1 MSNNMFYEQD
11 TLFWELLYSF
21 VSPYNIFYMEGD
33 QMAIHLKQ
41 KRESKVLDKGYAI
54 VQKKPRLI
62 ADGLKELKI
71 DDVVEFEKV
80 KNMINL
86 VYYRVYKIGS
96 TGYQT
101 CSPETF
107 IKIFKVM

>member
-1 MSNNMFYEQD
+1 
-11 TLFWELLYSF
+11 
-21 VSPYNIFYMEGD
+21 
-33 QMAIHLKQ
+33 MAIHIKQ
-41 KRESKVLDKGYAI
+41 KREYKILDKGYAI
-54 VQKKPRLI
+54 DQKKPRLF

-96 TGYQT
+96 TDYQT
-101 CSPETF
+101 CGPETF
-107 IKIFKVM
+107 NKIFKVM

>member
-1 MSNNMFYEQD
+1 MRGFV
-11 TLFWELLYSF
+11 LF

-62 ADGLKELKI
+62 DDGLKELKI
-71 DDVVEFEKV
+71 DDVVEFEKL

-86 VYYRVYKIGS
+86 VYYRVYKIGGA
-96 TGYQT
+96 GYQT
-101 CSPETF
+101 CGPETF
-107 IKIFKVM
+107 DKIFKVM

>member
-1 MSNNMFYEQD
+1 
-11 TLFWELLYSF
+11 
-21 VSPYNIFYMEGD
+21 
-33 QMAIHLKQ
+33 MAINLKQ
-41 KRESKVLDKGYAI
+41 KRSKVLDKGYAI

-62 ADGLKELKI
+62 DDGLKELKI

-101 CSPETF
+101 CGPETF
-107 IKIFKVM
+107 NKIFKVM